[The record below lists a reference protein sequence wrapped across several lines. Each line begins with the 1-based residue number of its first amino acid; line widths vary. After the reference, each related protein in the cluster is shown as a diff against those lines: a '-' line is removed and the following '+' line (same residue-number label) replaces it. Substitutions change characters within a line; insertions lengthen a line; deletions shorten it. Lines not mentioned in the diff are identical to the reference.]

1 MTARSIIFVLILCLI
16 HQADLRDLC
25 TKNAILKRSEEI
37 YISKES
43 KHEIEF
49 DFTDFIVTMDKI
61 KKAKD
66 PFVTEIAEYS
76 SLEILKAKS
85 KLKLIPFNNRVN
97 LIPTNGTAANI
108 IEHCKKIN
116 APVFSFESKNEVG
129 QMKEL
134 MVQLGL
140 TKIGFYP
147 MITPQEIIGKEGQKF
162 LWATPSNVTGAVV
175 KEAKLVMFSDK
186 GDIAIDTT
194 ETVIDSFCSKAASP
208 FDSLTFDE
216 FEGRTWVK
224 LVDQSLKKLKV
235 FEKLYNEFKDNLDT
249 IKVEEF
255 EPSGVK
261 SKTVTWTVPSEVLRA
276 HEFVTSHDY
285 DLTWEDSTGEV
296 LYELSQFVEDM
307 TIIND
312 YISDRLRFDGR
323 KLVIYPRF
331 ETEGLDGMNMRQITL
346 MSKFSTR
353 QNGVKTL
360 ILKGEALGKSIHA
373 AHKVT
378 LYKGYAHGYGL
389 LRPADS
395 LVVADGPNYRAVST
409 FDELGW
415 ECSTDKA
422 KKICAETQQRN
433 EESQAKCGEY
443 FFGKTGDHK
452 SCPLV
457 KVDRPLVYG
466 GLCGNENEILS
477 SFYQDY
483 RLSLWCDGYL
493 TENLDLTPGLSVVQ
507 TRCEVRSEDGQ
518 TIYSHQVGNV
528 ADKKSVITKLGTN
541 IDNEILRR
549 IEDVLG
555 WPATGALIIGGVFL
569 IGLIVTVIVKRV
581 GLEKCR
587 SYFIR
592 NRRNQR
598 HGGLRG
604 VEIQEMQALNA
615 RHEPSIHV
623 YNFNAGQRGPPIVP
637 RRLALNRS

>member
-1 MTARSIIFVLILCLI
+1 MTARSIFFVLILCLI

-49 DFTDFIVTMDKI
+49 DFTDFIVTMEKI

-66 PFVTEIAEYS
+66 PFVAEISEYS
-76 SLEILKAKS
+76 SFEILKAKS

-97 LIPTNGTAANI
+97 LIPTNGTATKI
-108 IEHCKKIN
+108 VEYCKKMN
-116 APVFSFESKNEVG
+116 TPVFSFESKNEVG

-134 MVQLGL
+134 MAQLGL

-147 MITPQEIIGKEGQKF
+147 MITPQEILGKEGQKF
-162 LWATPSNVTGAVV
+162 LWRTPSGTTGAQVND
-175 KEAKLVMFSDK
+175 AKLVLFSDK
-186 GDIAIDTT
+186 GDIEINTT
-194 ETVIDSFCSKAASP
+194 ETNVDSFCSKAASP

-224 LVDQSLKKLKV
+224 LVDQSLKKLKL
-235 FEKLYNEFKDNLDT
+235 FEKLYTEFKDNLETMKID
-249 IKVEEF
+249 ES

-331 ETEGLDGMNMRQITL
+331 ETEGLDGMTMRQITL
-346 MSKFSTR
+346 MSKFSTK

-395 LVVADGPNYRAVST
+395 LIVADGPNYRAVST
-409 FDELGW
+409 FDDLGW

-422 KKICAETQQRN
+422 KKICVETQQRN

-443 FFGKTGDHK
+443 FFGKIGDHK
-452 SCPLV
+452 GCPLV

-477 SFYQDY
+477 SFYQTY
-483 RLSLWCDGYL
+483 KLSLWCDGYL
-493 TENLDLTPGLSVVQ
+493 TENLDLAPGLSVVQ

-528 ADKKSVITKLGTN
+528 ADKKSVVTKLGTN
-541 IDNEILRR
+541 IENEILRR

-555 WPATGALIIGGVFL
+555 WPATIALIVGGLALIIF
-569 IGLIVTVIVKRV
+569 ITAIIVRCV
-581 GLEKCR
+581 GLAKCR
-587 SYFIR
+587 SYFR
-592 NRRNQR
+592 RNNRR
-598 HGGLRG
+598 GGLRG
-604 VEIQEMQALNA
+604 IEIQEMQALNA
-615 RHEPSIHV
+615 RREPSIHV
-623 YNFNAGQRGPPIVP
+623 YNFSAGQRGPPIVP